1 MASLVC
7 FQQQQQQVQISIQ
20 FAWCDGVCVYIR
32 TAIPY
37 FGYGEVAAGQLGVGR
52 KVKIILPNNYETEV
66 FIVGLRMCSTNLG
79 RPLLLL
85 SANAYAIE
93 YSLVVVL
100 PNVEYATGGSMTM
113 WCNQASDRY
122 RGVALTYTETLCQAG
137 L

>member
-7 FQQQQQQVQISIQ
+7 FQQQQPVQISIQ
-20 FAWCDGVCVYIR
+20 FAWCDGVCVYMR

-37 FGYGEVAAGQLGVGR
+37 IGYGEVAAGQLGVGR
-52 KVKIILPNNYETEV
+52 KVKIILPNNYETEFFV
-66 FIVGLRMCSTNLG
+66 VGLRVCTSNLG

-85 SANAYAIE
+85 SANADAIE
-93 YSLVVVL
+93 YSFVVVL
-100 PNVEYATGGSMTM
+100 PNVEYGTGGSMTK
-113 WCNQASDRY
+113 WYDQANDRY